1 MVRCELE
8 KQLKFLSQNV
18 RGLNHD
24 KEEELVDFMC
34 TNNIF
39 ACGIQETWRLGSDIT
54 ENNGF
59 VVVQHGCEQ
68 KRRRKGRTSG
78 GVAIILSPVAK
89 KAWIS
94 AGSQFFHFGDRIL
107 AVRLNLPDAKKRLVK
122 IFFVVAYF
130 PIGAAKK
137 QVRQDFFL
145 QFEQCISSC
154 SDEEVLLVAAD
165 ANSSMGTRSS
175 VHDGVL
181 GPFGIKYCNKAG

>member
-1 MVRCELE
+1 M
-8 KQLKFLSQNV
+8 
-18 RGLNHD
+18 
-24 KEEELVDFMC
+24 
-34 TNNIF
+34 
-39 ACGIQETWRLGSDIT
+39 CGIHETWRLGSDIT

-59 VVVQHGCEQ
+59 VVVQDGCEQ

-107 AVRLNLPDAKKRLVK
+107 AVRLNLLDAKKRLVN
-122 IFFVVAYF
+122 IFLVVAYF
-130 PIGAAKK
+130 PIGAAKN

-145 QFEQCISSC
+145 QFEQRISSC

-165 ANSSMGTRSS
+165 INSSMGTRSS
-175 VHDGVL
+175 AHD
-181 GPFGIKYCNKAG
+181 